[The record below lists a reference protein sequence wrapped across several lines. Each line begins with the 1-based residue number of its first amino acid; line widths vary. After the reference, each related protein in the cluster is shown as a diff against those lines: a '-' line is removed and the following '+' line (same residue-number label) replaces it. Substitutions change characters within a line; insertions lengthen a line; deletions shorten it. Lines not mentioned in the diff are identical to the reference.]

1 MKTIYAAT
9 FAAATLLSTA
19 AFASADSSHNGVL
32 VTATTPAAVETY
44 TGSVGGFQALGA
56 QSSSHMS
63 MTRHA
68 AGTAQS
74 SNDPAVNAN
83 LGK

>member
-19 AFASADSSHNGVL
+19 AFASAESSQNGVL

-44 TGSVGGFQALGA
+44 SGSVDGFQALGT
-56 QSSSHMS
+56 QSSGHMS

-68 AGTAQS
+68 TGSTQS